1 MSVSGSGPSTYTDI
15 NGLARLKLQAQKP
28 SEATLREVASQ
39 FEAMFIQ
46 MMLKSGRDAKLTEDG
61 LFDNHE
67 SELYRDMFD
76 KQVSLE
82 LAKSKGIGIGDM
94 LVRQLRQG
102 GALDAPDA
110 AAAPEKVA
118 PLQSAV
124 AAPMKASSVATSEQ
138 AQWDVNGPEEFVQR
152 VLPHA
157 RRAAAELGVRPEAL
171 IAQAAL
177 ETGWGS
183 AMPKHADG
191 RPSFN
196 LFGIKADA
204 SWNGER
210 VVNKTLEFT
219 ADSGLTRQQAAFRSY
234 DDVGAA
240 FDDYARFV
248 KTQPRYGK
256 ALEVAA
262 NHEAYVRELQEA
274 GYATDPH
281 YAQKVLRVMDRTTEL
296 VQQNVVATG
305 AQRLN
310 LAYAE

>member
-1 MSVSGSGPSTYTDI
+1 MSISSNGPSTYTDI

-102 GALDAPDA
+102 GALAAPDA
-110 AAAPEKVA
+110 PAAPEQ
-118 PLQSAV
+118 PAV
-124 AAPMKASSVATSEQ
+124 AARENT
-138 AQWDVNGPEEFVQR
+138 QWNVNGPEEFVQR

-157 RRAAAELGVRPEAL
+157 QRAAAELGVRPEAL

-183 AMPKHADG
+183 AMPKHPDG

-204 SWNGER
+204 SWSGER
-210 VVNKTLEFT
+210 VVNNTLEFT
-219 ADSGLTRQQAAFRSY
+219 ADAGLTRQQAAFRSY
-234 DDVGAA
+234 DGVGAA

-262 NHEAYVRELQEA
+262 NREAYVRELQAA

-281 YAQKVLRVMDRTTEL
+281 YAEKVLRVMDRTTEL
-296 VQQNVVATG
+296 VQQHVPAAG
-305 AQRLN
+305 AKRLN
-310 LAYAE
+310 LVYAE

>member
-1 MSVSGSGPSTYTDI
+1 MSISSNGPSTYTDI

-102 GALDAPDA
+102 GALAAPDVP
-110 AAAPEKVA
+110 AAPEQ
-118 PLQSAV
+118 PAV
-124 AAPMKASSVATSEQ
+124 AAPFKAPSVAARENT
-138 AQWDVNGPEEFVQR
+138 QWNVNGPEEFVQR

-157 RRAAAELGVRPEAL
+157 QRAAAELGVRPEAL

-183 AMPKHADG
+183 AMPKHPDG

-204 SWNGER
+204 SWSGER
-210 VVNKTLEFT
+210 VVNNTLEFT
-219 ADSGLTRQQAAFRSY
+219 ADAGLTRQQAAFRSY
-234 DDVGAA
+234 DGVGAA

-262 NHEAYVRELQEA
+262 NREAYVRELQAA

-281 YAQKVLRVMDRTTEL
+281 YAEKVLRVMDRTTEL
-296 VQQNVVATG
+296 VQQHVPAAG
-305 AQRLN
+305 AKRLN
-310 LAYAE
+310 LVYAE